1 MKVYRNMPR
10 ELVDGWATSI
20 VSHAGG
26 QPFDFH
32 YHEVEEWLEVLEG
45 DICFVSA
52 GGVEYPLF
60 QNQALNIPQGEV
72 HQVRVG
78 PNGVKYNM
86 WLSAEVSDEDF
97 SKKLDDQDLSL
108 IKKNLEVLKAE
119 DSEDREFYRAFFD
132 DFLFEEFTFRGAD
145 RKLLNKRAFLER
157 APANFTRI
165 ESDSIR
171 ILHESPGIVL
181 LSTVVHTQ
189 PKAGGARSSFTN
201 FRLFVT
207 EEGIGRCRVWINYPE
222 PGD

>member
-20 VSHAGG
+20 VNHAGG
-26 QPFDFH
+26 QTFDFH

-60 QNQALNIPQGEV
+60 QTQALNIPQGEV

-97 SKKLDDQDLSL
+97 SKKLGNQDLSL
-108 IKKNLEVLKAE
+108 INKNLEVLKAE

-171 ILHESPGIVL
+171 ILHQSPGIVL

-207 EEGIGRCRVWINYPE
+207 EGDVGRCRVWINYPE